1 MSEVMK
7 RKLSIISIVAVVFSL
22 AVVMISC
29 KSSPKTDAF
38 QNQVLGAD
46 TTGLADFQ
54 AWKALNERKDPSL
67 YNSAAGYA
75 AAPVATAP
83 KAAAP
88 RRATTT
94 TRRAPVYTAPAPVAV
109 AQPAKKKGWSKAAK
123 GAAIGGAAGAVAGA
137 IINKKNRVL
146 GAVIGGVVGGG
157 GGYVIGRGMDKK
169 DGRY

>member
-7 RKLSIISIVAVVFSL
+7 RKLSIISIVAVIFSL
-22 AVVMISC
+22 AVVMVAC

-38 QNQVLGAD
+38 QGQVLGAD

-67 YNSAAGYA
+67 YNSAGFA
-75 AAPVATAP
+75 AAPVATATRTT
-83 KAAAP
+83 AP
-88 RRATTT
+88 RRTTT
-94 TRRAPVYTAPAPVAV
+94 TRRAPVYNAPAPVAV

-123 GAAIGGAAGAVAGA
+123 GAAIGGAAGAAAGA

-146 GAVIGGVVGGG
+146 GAVIGGVLGGG